1 VILPV
6 IVSDPLS
13 CLRRIR
19 APRAPEPVRVASPL
33 PLRELQSPVYD
44 FVPLG
49 RLEGSACGWR
59 PARTDPLVFGPEGAG
74 ELQGRPVLSGL
85 GSWCEPCGVRWR
97 GGAACWACGR
107 CCP

>member
-44 FVPLG
+44 FIPLHAG
-49 RLEGSACGWR
+49 DGYFGWR

-74 ELQGRPVLSGL
+74 ELQGRTGTGGL
-85 GSWCEPCGVRWR
+85 FSWCDPCGVKWR
-97 GGAACWACGR
+97 GGPACWICGR
-107 CCP
+107 WCP